1 MCDCL
6 STVFLLACH
15 DAQFHHSK
23 VICIAG
29 GTVDHLLIKNLPKD
43 VGTFIAE
50 TFSVQGVA
58 PMTPAGYREI
68 VQSAVAAALK
78 ATGGQVGMNPRVGA
92 VQQSSLHLWNGD
104 GGLHLLPS
112 DFRIRSMDSHTLWRF
127 WLRGAPADGVQ
138 PYRLLKAHMLPPSAQ
153 LQNQKQQL
161 SRMLHV
167 GSFLQANSGATLGQL
182 RDATALEL
190 TSFFDTAWAYL
201 LLQYPAAKK
210 SHSVGTL
217 YKIMHE

>member
-1 MCDCL
+1 MLPTHDVDFCCTAAYFTSDC
-6 STVFLLACH
+6 
-15 DAQFHHSK
+15 
-23 VICIAG
+23 
-29 GTVDHLLIKNLPKD
+29 P
-43 VGTFIAE
+43 
-50 TFSVQGVA
+50 
-58 PMTPAGYREI
+58 EI
-68 VQSAVAAALK
+68 DWSAVFPMHAAVPES
-78 ATGGQVGMNPRVGA
+78 GQVGMNPRVGA

-167 GSFLQANSGATLGQL
+167 GSFLQANSGAMLGQL

-201 LLQYPAAKK
+201 LVQYPAAKK